1 MTIDNEK
8 PLALFDMDGTLCD
21 FDGAMRRDMISIA
34 SPEEAA
40 LISAPGVSP
49 WHGDQVA
56 PHLKARKKMIQDQP
70 GWWRSLELL
79 NLGADLFQMADLIG
93 YRRMILTKGPSRR
106 NPNAWTEKVQWV
118 RDRLG
123 HIPVT
128 ITEDKGTVYGRVL
141 VDDWPDYIESWLAH
155 RPRGHVLMPS
165 QPWNEDFRHE
175 QVTRCTQQNLDEAAA
190 VFERMKTL

>member
-1 MTIDNEK
+1 MTTDDQ

-21 FDGAMRRDMISIA
+21 FDGAMRRDMLSIA
-34 SPEEAA
+34 SPDEVA
-40 LISAPGVSP
+40 LFSDGGAP
-49 WHGDQVA
+49 WHGDNVP
-56 PHLKARKKMIQDQP
+56 PHLEARKKMIQDQP
-70 GWWRSLELL
+70 GWWRNLETLD
-79 NLGADLFQMADLIG
+79 LGAQLFELAGISG
-93 YRRMILTKGPSRR
+93 YRLMILTKGPSRR

-123 HIPVT
+123 PVPVT

-155 RPRGHVLMPS
+155 RPRGHVLMPA

-175 QVTRCTQQNLDEAAA
+175 QVTRCTLQNIKDAFD
-190 VFERMKTL
+190 VFERMKRQ